1 MSGISDVDGTEAI
14 AGPVVA
20 DEGIGSVVYDNLH
33 LEARRVLER
42 NPEPRNA
49 RDVAVALESMGHN
62 ASSARDLGFDSV
74 FALARKV
81 LDLAYLY
88 WVPRGEIRIEPAPSW
103 TSSLRDFLAGSW
115 YGLPWITSVLALF
128 VARVALWSSLNADP
142 QVATMVSLAF
152 LSAAPLAGACSQAL
166 ARKGTFYYLQRNFPL
181 VRWVM
186 VRFAWLGTATAA
198 FVVASAYRLYVVP
211 RYGATLGRVYLEFA
225 AAIFAYLLAAAPM
238 YMLRRFATLAVA
250 SGLAIGLGVLVAELG
265 AKGPTATVRAGSI
278 ALSVGVAACVLAAA
292 SLYSVQQVVP
302 VGDRAERHGVK
313 APELHVVL
321 WQSGPYVIYGVAYF
335 SLILIDRF
343 VVGLAYGD
351 SLGAGRYVYPS
362 TYEGSLDVALLEL
375 VLLLG
380 FVHSSMERFARR
392 LEPLLRSVA
401 LEHWRQARLTLVK
414 EWRRSVTTLVVAAGL
429 TAAAFPTLILAVL
442 PGSLTGAIRSPGGMT
457 DLYLASAAYAMV
469 PVGMLCSQYLFFL
482 GRPRMPALGAGLGAM
497 TNAVISAVASA
508 NGQVASG
515 VWGLLAGVTVYTSTV
530 LLASYAAL
538 ARGEE
543 SFYASF

>member
-1 MSGISDVDGTEAI
+1 MSRVGDTAAPGAI
-14 AGPVVA
+14 AEPAVA

-81 LDLAYLY
+81 FDLAYLY

-128 VARVALWSSLNADP
+128 VARVALWSSLNADS
-142 QVATMVSLAF
+142 QVAAMVSLAF

-166 ARKGTFYYLQRNFPL
+166 ARKGTFYFLQRNFPL

-186 VRFAWLGTATAA
+186 FRFAWLGTATAA
-198 FVVASAYRLYVVP
+198 VVVAAIYRVYVVP
-211 RYGATLGRVYLEFA
+211 SYGATLGREYLEFA
-225 AAIFAYLLAAAPM
+225 AAIFAYLFAAAPM

-250 SGLAIGLGVLVAELG
+250 SGLAIGLGVLVAELAG
-265 AKGPTATVRAGSI
+265 AQSSAARAATM
-278 ALSVGVAACVLAAA
+278 ALSVGVAACVLLAA
-292 SLYSVQQVVP
+292 SLYSIQQVVP

-335 SLILIDRF
+335 ALILVDRF

-351 SLGAGRYVYPS
+351 SLGVGHYLYPS

-401 LEHWRQARLTLVK
+401 LEHWRQARLTLVR
-414 EWRRSVTTLVVAAGL
+414 EWRRSVLTLVGAAAL

-457 DLYLASAAYAMV
+457 DLYLASAAYATV

-482 GRPRMPALGAGLGAM
+482 GRPRMPALGAGLGAV
-497 TNAVISAVASA
+497 TNAVIAAVTSA

-515 VWGLLAGVTVYTSTV
+515 VWGLLAGVTVYASIV